1 MKTASLDEPSEGHE
15 RLGKNMEIYTGV
27 KFKCLQSGSTF
38 PYGLRLA
45 QLNAWAFILAGLG
58 LTPVHP
64 GGAYGNQSYRLD
76 DTSLIITASGMTPE
90 KDLVPENY
98 VLIEGL
104 DEQGGLHTKGVR
116 KPSSESLLHYS
127 IYREFPDAGAIM
139 HGHSR
144 LLEQY
149 ATNLAIPVTT
159 TFQPYGTSA
168 LAESAVDLLREG
180 TGFILLKD
188 HGFVATGKDID
199 TTGKVVLDYY
209 ERLIAVLKKRRPY
222 QVS

>member
-1 MKTASLDEPSEGHE
+1 
-15 RLGKNMEIYTGV
+15 MEIYTGI
-27 KFKCLQSGSTF
+27 KFKCLQCGDTF
-38 PYGLRLA
+38 PYDLRLA

-64 GGAYGNQSYRLD
+64 EGAYGNQSYRLG

-90 KDLVPENY
+90 KDLAPENY
-98 VLIEGL
+98 VLIESL
-104 DEQGGLHTKGVR
+104 DEQGGFHTKGVR

-127 IYREFPDAGAIM
+127 IYREFPETGAIM

-149 ATNLAIPVTT
+149 ATDLAIPVTT

-168 LAESAVDLLREG
+168 LAESAVGLLREG

-199 TTGKVVLDYY
+199 ATGQAVLEYY
-209 ERLIAVLKKRRPY
+209 ERLIAVLKKKAPF
-222 QVS
+222 SCFIT